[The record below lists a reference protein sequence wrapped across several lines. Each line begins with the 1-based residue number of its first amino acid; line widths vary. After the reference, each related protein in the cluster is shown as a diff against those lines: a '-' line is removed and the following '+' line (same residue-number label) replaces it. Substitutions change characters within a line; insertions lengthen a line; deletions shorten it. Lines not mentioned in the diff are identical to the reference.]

1 MILDALDQLIL
12 GVLQRDGRI
21 TTTELGNRVGLS
33 PSACLRRVR
42 RLEDD
47 GVISGYVALI
57 DPHKVDR
64 GTSVFV
70 EISLTSQHEELLD
83 EFELAITQCAE
94 VTSCHLMAGS
104 ADYLVHVVCRDVA
117 DYERIH
123 RSHLAMLPGVA
134 NLRSSFSI
142 RRVLDTTAVPLVD

>member
-1 MILDALDQLIL
+1 MHNSSNIESFGAHILLHMILDALDQLIL

-83 EFELAITQCAE
+83 EFELAITQCA
-94 VTSCHLMAGS
+94 
-104 ADYLVHVVCRDVA
+104 
-117 DYERIH
+117 
-123 RSHLAMLPGVA
+123 LP
-134 NLRSSFSI
+134 
-142 RRVLDTTAVPLVD
+142 D